1 MTSFVVNMHYICTYS
16 LCSLIPMP
24 ECIQSEWPG
33 NEANIPTPYMV
44 NSYLDKKNVE
54 NGFEPEDILYIYKIK
69 FCTKFAHASNEPVYK
84 RRYGSRG
91 MKLVMFSCFNL
102 SMTDVITLFM

>member
-16 LCSLIPMP
+16 LCSLIPML

-44 NSYLDKKNVE
+44 NSQLDKRMVLNQRI
-54 NGFEPEDILYIYKIK
+54 DILYIYKIK
-69 FCTKFAHASNEPVYK
+69 FCTKFAHA
-84 RRYGSRG
+84 R
-91 MKLVMFSCFNL
+91 MNL
-102 SMTDVITLFM
+102 STNEGMVLEE